1 MIKIVFCL
9 TRKEPLTRA
18 EFARYWREEH
28 AELVRVHAD
37 ALRIRRYTQSHTL
50 SDPRLEPAVLARTP
64 DGGDYDGVAELWW
77 DGVDDIV
84 AAQGTTEGRAA
95 GRALIE
101 DERRFIDLER
111 SRIFFTEEHAVI

>member
-9 TRKEPLTRA
+9 TRKEPLTRE

-28 AELVRVHAD
+28 AELVRAHAA
-37 ALRIRRYTQSHTL
+37 ALRIRKYTQSHTI
-50 SDPRLEPAVLARTP
+50 SDPRLEPALVARIP

-77 DGVDDIV
+77 DGIDDIV
-84 AAQGTTEGRAA
+84 AAQSTKEGRAA

-101 DERRFIDLER
+101 DERRFIELER
-111 SRIFFTEEHAVI
+111 SRIFFAEEHSVI